1 MIIFV
6 FGLLQ
11 GATDHHENNKIAYK
25 WADET
30 ATTKF
35 REIEL
40 NTTRTGMVSLTAL
53 FDKVIIDSTEVS
65 RASVHNYDIF
75 QEFQFGEGDD
85 ITVYKANKII
95 PQIEEN
101 LTRSGTY
108 QLPHVC
114 PCCDTDLEIRQ
125 PKDARFFILSQ
136 YPLSGKK
143 GTAVCVF
150 CKQAGNGYCGN
161 ECCNH

>member
-1 MIIFV
+1 
-6 FGLLQ
+6 
-11 GATDHHENNKIAYK
+11 
-25 WADET
+25 
-30 ATTKF
+30 
-35 REIEL
+35 
-40 NTTRTGMVSLTAL
+40 MVSLTAL

-114 PCCDTDLEIRQ
+114 PSRNLPDCL
-125 PKDARFFILSQ
+125 
-136 YPLSGKK
+136 
-143 GTAVCVF
+143 
-150 CKQAGNGYCGN
+150 
-161 ECCNH
+161 

>member
-1 MIIFV
+1 MIFEYDNIR

-75 QEFQFGEGDD
+75 QEFQL
-85 ITVYKANKII
+85 VKAMI
-95 PQIEEN
+95 
-101 LTRSGTY
+101 L
-108 QLPHVC
+108 LF
-114 PCCDTDLEIRQ
+114 IRQ
-125 PKDARFFILSQ
+125 IKSFLKLKRI
-136 YPLSGKK
+136 
-143 GTAVCVF
+143 
-150 CKQAGNGYCGN
+150 
-161 ECCNH
+161 